1 MEQRIEKIAAFI
13 AANFRAIMLIGVIT
27 ELFIWGVSRLTV
39 TIAMIMLFAA
49 WVPSALSAFFGISR
63 EKTFVENLKSIG
75 ATYFNGIVYALS
87 DYYLAWMCWL
97 MIVFLMKYGL
107 GYADML
113 VWMWAFDIA
122 AATGYLLF
130 DRYKPGK
137 DITQAGSYRSAIDE
151 TLSKSKTAGILYI
164 LYVAGRAIAWDG
176 PERII
181 LVFRKEWNTPWRR
194 LMPLLVMTF
203 IQALIWTKVYS
214 LGTESV
220 SEAIK
225 IITGR

>member
-1 MEQRIEKIAAFI
+1 MAQWIEKIAAFI
-13 AANFRAIMLIGVIT
+13 AANFRAIMLIGVIS

-39 TIAMIMLFAA
+39 TIAMVMLFAA
-49 WVPSALSAFFGISR
+49 WVPSALGAFFGISR
-63 EKTFVENLKSIG
+63 ERTLSQNLKCIG
-75 ATYFNGIVYALS
+75 ATYFNGIVYGLS
-87 DYYLAWMCWL
+87 DYWLAWMSWL
-97 MIVFLMKYGL
+97 MIVFLMKFGL

-130 DRYKPGK
+130 DRYQPGK

-151 TLSKSKTAGILYI
+151 TLSKSKAAGILYI

-181 LVFRKEWNTPWRR
+181 LVFKKEWNTPAKR
-194 LMPLLVMTF
+194 LIPLLGMTLV
-203 IQALIWTKVYS
+203 QALIWTKIYS
-214 LGTESV
+214 LGTDSV